1 MSTTATVV
9 KAVKAG
15 FIVLDAKTGAVGRII
30 AFQYN
35 PETLVRRL
43 DGIAASAGGATS
55 SVSAGAAQSEP
66 HEFVGF
72 TLALDAADKLERGD
86 PVTQQDGL
94 HPMISTLELLL
105 YPQVTSLVVWVSGN
119 KRILP
124 VRILQLD
131 FNELAFDATL
141 NPTRVDVSVQLQ
153 VLKDSD
159 FPPNSKGRA
168 LWDAHFTQ
176 LQQLAKLIDAA
187 TLAQLGLGG
196 VP

>member
-1 MSTTATVV
+1 MSTAPV
-9 KAVKAG
+9 VKAG
-15 FIVLDAKTGAVGRII
+15 FIVLDGQSGAVVRII

-43 DGIAASAGGATS
+43 DGVAASAGGATP

-72 TLALDAADKLERGD
+72 TLALDVADKLEQGD
-86 PVTQQDGL
+86 PATQQNGL
-94 HPMISTLELLL
+94 YPMIAALE
-105 YPQVTSLVVWVSGN
+105 SLVYSQAALLVWVSGN
-119 KRILP
+119 KRIVP
-124 VRILQLD
+124 VRILQLS
-131 FNELAFDATL
+131 FNEQAFDATL
-141 NPTRVDVSVQLQ
+141 NPIRVDVSVQLQ
-153 VLKDSD
+153 VLKDAD
-159 FPPNSKGRA
+159 FPANSKGRT

-176 LQQLAKLIDAA
+176 LQQLAKLIDTA